1 MWYLRAMIIM
11 IPLTTSLL
19 ILISI
24 IFFISLG
31 SCPEGYFSCGKS
43 NICIIQKH
51 ICDGHKDCPNA
62 DDEEPMYCAD
72 LYGGFWEII
81 DSLRYK
87 EPNDT
92 CVLNDIPD
100 GCNCSDYTVLIC
112 TDMSLQT
119 VPSYIPEGT
128 KRLILAKN
136 NITIKEVDF
145 HNHSFHIINLADNNI
160 STLPKKTF
168 HGQVDLMKL
177 FLFKNYL
184 SEIPKGLFYE
194 LNNLTWLFLNENNI
208 NNLNLENWDLQ
219 SLIWLDLS
227 HNKISLETEVFPNLS
242 SLTFLYLDWNLIEE
256 ITENTFSHLSQLIDL
271 SISWNKIKSIHP
283 TAFQNL
289 SELQDLNLR
298 SNELMFL
305 SETMFLNN
313 RKLQKL
319 NLGGN
324 IFLIVTKNLL
334 LPLQSLRSLQ
344 VQNLEDIDI
353 DNYNATTFSLLLNL
367 EFVYFKRFKYC
378 MYVPNVP
385 KCYPSTDGTS
395 SKADLLVN
403 ELLRGTLWMVV
414 MFTLITNG
422 IVLWHRMISSVFTSP
437 LNLIITN
444 LAGSDLLMGC
454 YLLIIGCQDLKYKG
468 IFITHAREWM
478 SSWLCTTA
486 GILAMT
492 SCEVTVLLLFLIS
505 AERYLLIAAPL
516 RRQKTLKPRV
526 AFLSVSSVWIIG
538 FIISSLPVFNWK
550 DSSRFYGTN
559 TFCFPLHIDEPYRIG
574 WHYSTF
580 VFIGL
585 NSLAMFG
592 IGILYYGVLLSVH
605 KTRRE
610 TTLNVGDT
618 DFVMRFFFIVLTNAC
633 CWVPIIILKI
643 LAFLR
648 IELSGELNGWLA
660 IFVLPI
666 NSAVNPILYTFT
678 TPHYTVTERDRGL
691 PEGPMTL
698 KRRLSRAISMIYRQ
712 QAIYEPPKTQE
723 EEL

>member
-271 SISWNKIKSIHP
+271 
-283 TAFQNL
+283 
-289 SELQDLNLR
+289 
-298 SNELMFL
+298 
-305 SETMFLNN
+305 
-313 RKLQKL
+313 
-319 NLGGN
+319 
-324 IFLIVTKNLL
+324 
-334 LPLQSLRSLQ
+334 
-344 VQNLEDIDI
+344 NLEDIDI